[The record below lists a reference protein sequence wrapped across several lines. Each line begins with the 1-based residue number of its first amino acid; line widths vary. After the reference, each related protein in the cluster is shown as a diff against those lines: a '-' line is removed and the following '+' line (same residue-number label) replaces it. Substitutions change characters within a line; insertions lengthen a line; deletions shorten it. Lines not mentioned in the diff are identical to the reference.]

1 MSKILRSILVLVLM
15 GLFPLPQTASAALP
29 IQLRVVPDEIKM
41 GLSYNGVDV
50 SIAGKIPADSEVL
63 VRVMGQPEH
72 QKLKKK
78 GRVLG
83 LLWMNTEAVHIEN
96 VPSVFLL
103 YPSAALAEQA
113 KRRPEQWRR
122 LGLGLEA
129 MEEQVEIRPSGED
142 RDALFQEFVK
152 LKEAAGLYG
161 TVRGA
166 VHYEDKGDG
175 LKSFTCVAPL
185 PSNLAQGEYVIE
197 AVAVKDGAIAARGRV
212 PIDAAEAGVTA
223 RLSYLAFNHGTLY
236 GVLAVLVALLAG
248 SFTGVIFKGG
258 KGAH

>member
-1 MSKILRSILVLVLM
+1 MALAVAGML
-15 GLFPLPQTASAALP
+15 PLPSAAPAALP
-29 IQLRVVPDEIKM
+29 VQLHVAPNEVKM
-41 GLSYNGVDV
+41 GLSYNGAKV
-50 SIAGKIPADSEVL
+50 SITGKIPSDSEAL
-63 VRVMGQPEH
+63 VRVIGQPEH

-83 LLWMNTEAVHIEN
+83 LLWMNMEAVKIDN

-103 YPSAALAEQA
+103 YPSAALAEGAQ
-113 KRRPEQWRR
+113 RRPGQWQR
-122 LGLGLEA
+122 LGLGFEA
-129 MEEQVEIRPSGED
+129 LKERVEIRPSGED
-142 RDALFQEFVK
+142 REALFHEFVK
-152 LKEAAGLYG
+152 LKEEAGLYG
-161 TVRGA
+161 TVRDA
-166 VHYEDKGDG
+166 VRYEDEKGDG
-175 LKSFTCVAPL
+175 LKSFTCVADL

-197 AVAVKDGAIAARGRV
+197 AVAVKDGAIVAQGTV

-223 RLSYLAFNHGTLY
+223 RLSSLAFHHGTLY